1 MRRRL
6 IALALPMLAALAAP
20 DRAPALDDMD
30 PARGSAGAHELV
42 ALEDDFARAVVKRD
56 AANLERL
63 LAKGFVY
70 TENDETMTREALV
83 AALTTGAERVE
94 SAANEGMTIHDFGSG
109 DLINLSQIDAVAGGG
124 NDAFTF
130 IGSNAFGNH
139 AGELRAVF
147 AGGDWMVQGD
157 FNGDGI
163 ADIEFVVSSDHPIV
177 GTDFI
182 L

>member
-20 DRAPALDDMD
+20 KRAPALDDTD
-30 PARGSAGAHELV
+30 PARESAGAHELV

-94 SAANEGMTIHDFGSG
+94 SAANEGMTVHDFGSVCVVTG
-109 DLINLSQIDAVAGGG
+109 WLVTRGQAAGRPFARRYRFTDTWQRQDGQWKLIAAQDYLVPDPG
-124 NDAFTF
+124 
-130 IGSNAFGNH
+130 
-139 AGELRAVF
+139 R
-147 AGGDWMVQGD
+147 
-157 FNGDGI
+157 
-163 ADIEFVVSSDHPIV
+163 
-177 GTDFI
+177 
-182 L
+182 